1 MIVNPS
7 ARTRGGTVEIR
18 LPGTDVPDGCQLV
31 SERPAERMLLDDTA
45 VEVATVMV
53 AELEYVRN
61 ILSFT
66 IDDADG
72 DELLHV
78 EREDAGTLVTP
89 PVRRALAAV
98 RDARAGEN
106 VRVRVTNNPAVTVLA
121 HVADVAGYGWQAW
134 TGAAAVAEPVTTDDW
149 HLANGSLTVEVDPLD
164 GTFAIDGHTGLG
176 ALVDGGDVGDT
187 YNWCP
192 PLDDTLVDA
201 PTSVSTRVRRGGT
214 RARTPRGPPHL
225 RAPDPRRR
233 RRSRRAHRRSRCAPP
248 SSCTRATTSSA
259 STSSS
264 TTTGCATTGSG
275 STCPCP
281 SEPPPRWR
289 SARSPRSSVG

>member
-1 MIVNPS
+1 MGVASNRVDVKQAAAVAERSLERLAEPLSALFLPPESWPGALLDAAWLEVIRNSAHDSICACSVDAVCDAVLHRFGEATEIADGLTDRALHALGATVKADGRVPVIVNPS

-31 SERPAERMLLDDTA
+31 SERPAERILLDDTA

-66 IDDADG
+66 IDDDAG

-78 EREDAGTLVTP
+78 EREDAGSLVTP

-98 RDARAGEN
+98 RDAHAGEN

-149 HLANGSLTVEVDPLD
+149 HLANGSLTVEVEP
-164 GTFAIDGHTGLG
+164 ARRH
-176 ALVDGGDVGDT
+176 
-187 YNWCP
+187 
-192 PLDDTLVDA
+192 
-201 PTSVSTRVRRGGT
+201 VRGRRPR
-214 RARTPRGPPHL
+214 RAR
-225 RAPDPRRR
+225 RAGGRR
-233 RRSRRAHRRSRCAPP
+233 
-248 SSCTRATTSSA
+248 
-259 STSSS
+259 
-264 TTTGCATTGSG
+264 
-275 STCPCP
+275 
-281 SEPPPRWR
+281 
-289 SARSPRSSVG
+289 